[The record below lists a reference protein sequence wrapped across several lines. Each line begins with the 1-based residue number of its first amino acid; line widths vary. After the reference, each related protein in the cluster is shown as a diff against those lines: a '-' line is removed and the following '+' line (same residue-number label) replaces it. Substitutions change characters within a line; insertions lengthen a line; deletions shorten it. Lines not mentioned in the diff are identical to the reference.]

1 MIHSFF
7 KELEAI
13 AKVAQKADFEN
24 PNEDSDEDQV
34 EAESKN
40 EMTPGVSDY
49 CKVDINVEQLD
60 DSTGDDVAF

>member
-1 MIHSFF
+1 MILSFF

-49 CKVDINVEQLD
+49 CKVDI
-60 DSTGDDVAF
+60 

>member
-1 MIHSFF
+1 M
-7 KELEAI
+7 
-13 AKVAQKADFEN
+13 AQKADFEN